1 MNLRALRVF
10 LSNEPYVSISR
21 TAHDYQQIVRK
32 LCQAV
37 DDPYEA
43 DVALLNQS
51 PTFLAH
57 LLHNAPALQNAYV
70 IGYFVWESDQVPAEM
85 LTGIAM
91 ADEIWTPSAYCH
103 ELFSRVHPRVIWMPH
118 VVERDARFDPDDA
131 AFWDGLLPSDA
142 DGFNAFNF
150 FTIARHHDLRKNLAL
165 LEAAFHAALPHMPN
179 ARLII
184 KDQPGPRYK
193 TGLYVQGPVVRVVGN
208 VSFKQINALYDR
220 AHVYVSAHCS
230 EGWGLPLSDAM
241 LLGKPVVATAYSG
254 NMDFMTPHN
263 ALLVPASEEPIRA
276 QDAYYLFAPPM
287 RWGYAHREA
296 LEAQLIAAYQ
306 QTQSG
311 AIAPRVTQARND
323 VKLYDR
329 THLTLH
335 MKQRLRSIA
344 SGLQDKSFSRVGQRS
359 F

>member
-21 TAHDYQQIVRK
+21 TAHDHQQIVRK

-43 DVALLNQS
+43 DVAMLHQS
-51 PTFLAH
+51 PALLAH
-57 LLHNAPALQNAYV
+57 LLRNVPALQNTYV
-70 IGYFVWESDQVPAEM
+70 IGCFVWESSALPEEM
-85 LTGIAM
+85 LPGLRM

-103 ELFSRVHPRVIWMPH
+103 AIFSRYHPRVMWMPH
-118 VVERDARFDPDDA
+118 VVERDARFDADDA
-131 AFWDGLLPSDA
+131 AFWDNLLPPDP
-142 DGFNAFNF
+142 NAFNF
-150 FTIARHHDLRKNLAL
+150 FTIARHRDLRKNLSL
-165 LEAAFHAALPHMPN
+165 LEAAFHAALPRMPN

-184 KDQPGPRYK
+184 KDQPGPGYK
-193 TGLYVQGPVVRVVGN
+193 TGLHVRGPVVRLVGN
-208 VSFKQINALYDR
+208 VSFKQLNALYDR

-241 LLGKPVVATAYSG
+241 LLGKPVVGTAYSG
-254 NMDFMTPHN
+254 NLDFMTPHN
-263 ALLVPASEEPIRA
+263 ALLVPASEEPIRP

-296 LEAQLIAAYQ
+296 LEGQLLAAYH
-306 QTQSG
+306 QTRSG
-311 AIAPRVTQARND
+311 AIAARAAQARND
-323 VKLYDR
+323 VKVYDR

-335 MKQRLRSIA
+335 MKHRLRCIA
-344 SGLQDKSFSRVGQRS
+344 SGLQDKSLSRVGERS
-359 F
+359 A